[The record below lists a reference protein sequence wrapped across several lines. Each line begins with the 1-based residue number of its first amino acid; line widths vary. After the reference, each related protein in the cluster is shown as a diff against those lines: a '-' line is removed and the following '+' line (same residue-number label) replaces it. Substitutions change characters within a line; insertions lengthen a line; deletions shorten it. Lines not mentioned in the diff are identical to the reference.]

1 MAIKSAGE
9 LFGYAPPL
17 AGDTVEIPIVL
28 TDDTGSVVPNIAWNT
43 IGMEVWYCKP
53 GEENYTQFP
62 SFGATNWR
70 ELLLNDDGTPSGEYR
85 IIIHGDITEEVALL
99 DTVGM
104 MTFYVISSITSGS
117 RAIIKVNDSDVARSD
132 DMEQELLEI
141 SSNIEEI
148 KTNIGLIDGGN
159 NVNITCQDENGNL
172 LYLSRLT
179 IKNSAQT
186 STIALSESNINGVA
200 TFGLVNGS
208 YKIIASSKPGYNPT
222 NPYTLTVN
230 GTTNLIITIPT
241 ISYSAPMDGVTLST
255 LVDRMRIYIDD
266 KGTNVSQGVI
276 GFPDGNR
283 KIFMLHHMNIDDDSL
298 ILTINGTQSTAWIL
312 YDNKIVFTTAPALN
326 SAIIADYIYYE
337 YNDDILEQCVR
348 RSIGFLDK
356 TIDMGWG
363 SMDVYENWDVTM
375 NYSEEDI
382 ILTCCVLELLQMQI
396 VRMPIALSFGDV
408 GARISLRG
416 AATERTKAASE
427 LRQILYDKI
436 REYRTFEIDSNLII

>member
-1 MAIKSAGE
+1 MSEFKHNV
-9 LFGYAPPL
+9 
-17 AGDTVEIPIVL
+17 GD
-28 TDDTGSVVPNIAWNT
+28 SVVLSLSIIDYNTPTNNPIIGENPTVAIRRLSDDKWYNFNTNSWDTYVGYENISSLNKQNLEDNNDGTYTFLWDQSIAENVVNEYSMIYENISVNYSGISYDLWCFTDLETTLNE
-43 IGMEVWYCKP
+43 I
-53 GEENYTQFP
+53 EENIT
-62 SFGATNWR
+62 
-70 ELLLNDDGTPSGEYR
+70 
-85 IIIHGDITEEVALL
+85 DI
-99 DTVGM
+99 
-104 MTFYVISSITSGS
+104 
-117 RAIIKVNDSDVARSD
+117 KN
-132 DMEQELLEI
+132 
-141 SSNIEEI
+141 
-148 KTNIGLIDGGN
+148 NIGLIDGGN
-159 NVNITCQDENGNL
+159 IVNITCQDENSNK

-186 STIALSESNINGVA
+186 STIALSETDINGIA
-200 TFGLVNGS
+200 TFGLVDGS
-208 YKIIASSKPGYNPT
+208 YKIIVSSKPGYNPT
-222 NPYTLTVN
+222 NPYTLTVR
-230 GTTNLIITIPT
+230 GTTNLTIIIPT
-241 ISYSAPMDGVTLST
+241 ISYNAPMDGVTLAT

-298 ILTINGTQSTAWIL
+298 ILTINGTQSTAWVL
-312 YDNKIVFTTAPALN
+312 YDNKIVFTSAPALN

-356 TIDMGWG
+356 TIDLGWG
-363 SMDVYENWDVTM
+363 NMDVYENWDVTM

-427 LRQILYDKI
+427 LKQILYDKI
-436 REYRTFEIDSNLII
+436 REYRTYEIDSNLIT